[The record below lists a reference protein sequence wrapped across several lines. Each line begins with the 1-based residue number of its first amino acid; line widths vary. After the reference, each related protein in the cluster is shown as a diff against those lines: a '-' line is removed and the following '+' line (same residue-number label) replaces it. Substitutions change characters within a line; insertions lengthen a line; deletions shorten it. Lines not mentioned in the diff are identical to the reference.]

1 MTTQAASAWRI
12 ETDPPGDV
20 QVPRAAYYGA
30 ATIRAVHNFPVS
42 GRSLSASVIR
52 SLALVK
58 GCVAQTR
65 ASLGWLDPLMAAAIR
80 HAADEIVAGE
90 LADQF
95 PVEVYRTGSG
105 TSTHMNLNEVLARR
119 AAELLG
125 PGSTV
130 HPNDHVNPGQS
141 SNDVFPTA
149 MHLAAVDAVR
159 NGLMPVLDH
168 MAEVLEAHAASWTD
182 ILKLGRTQMMD
193 ATPLTLGQEFSGYA
207 AQIRAARRGLDPL
220 LEPFLALP
228 LGGTAVGAGLNGHPE
243 MPARA
248 CALLAERTG
257 EAWGPTREP
266 FAAVASRDGLVAL
279 SGGIRTVAV
288 AAAKIAGDIRLL
300 GSGPRGGL
308 GELELPAL
316 QPGSS
321 LMPGKVNPVQ
331 CEMGLRVVARVVGC
345 DATVAS
351 AAMGGV
357 LELNTMMPVMAASLL
372 EAVDLL
378 RASLGAF
385 VAGTLTAPRP
395 VPERCAHWLEQ
406 GLALVTALT
415 PLLGYDRAAALAA
428 EARRSGRTLRAVV
441 LAESGL
447 EPEVVEKWLDAGAM
461 CAPDAGRS
469 GHGAG

>member
-95 PVEVYRTGSG
+95 TVEVYRTGSG

-220 LEPFLALP
+220 L
-228 LGGTAVGAGLNGHPE
+228 
-243 MPARA
+243 
-248 CALLAERTG
+248 
-257 EAWGPTREP
+257 EP